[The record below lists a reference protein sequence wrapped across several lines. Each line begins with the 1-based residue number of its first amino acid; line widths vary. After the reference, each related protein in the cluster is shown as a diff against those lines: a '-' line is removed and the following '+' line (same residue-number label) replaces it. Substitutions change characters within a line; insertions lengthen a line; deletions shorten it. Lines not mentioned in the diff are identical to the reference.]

1 MKHILPITLAALAA
15 CLPAV
20 AQRDARYDFSV
31 VPQVRI
37 DMRDLGYP
45 PVDVIPSGESAIR
58 ALAVAPDGKIY
69 GATSGDRSHLFVL
82 DPRHGYVVPLGR
94 LPGNTVHHSV
104 TVSPEGDVYI
114 GTSLPV
120 DNNGEGY
127 ANYAGGHLLK
137 YTPSAPGR
145 RGGQGIQIEKDCP
158 VQDLGVAVKGQGI
171 YALVAHPTWGLYGV
185 TYPDGEVFSFDAKTG
200 VFKNRGRVS
209 KAKMPGEKFENEKN
223 IGRAL
228 AVGKDGNV
236 YTSGDGN
243 FCQVGLG
250 EVKELK
256 LSVPT
261 VPGREVYSRVDAWAQ
276 DEAGNLYGGSS
287 DGYLFRF
294 DTERMRVQNLGKPL
308 SQYRIR
314 GLVASPNGKLYGIGG
329 DNDDMARLFS
339 YDPSTGAYDV
349 LGMIDV
355 NRRPYY
361 GWQGYV
367 FDSMAIGKDGTVYM
381 GQAERKSKLYLFYPN

>member
-1 MKHILPITLAALAA
+1 
-15 CLPAV
+15 
-20 AQRDARYDFSV
+20 
-31 VPQVRI
+31 
-37 DMRDLGYP
+37 
-45 PVDVIPSGESAIR
+45 
-58 ALAVAPDGKIY
+58 
-69 GATSGDRSHLFVL
+69 
-82 DPRHGYVVPLGR
+82 
-94 LPGNTVHHSV
+94 
-104 TVSPEGDVYI
+104 
-114 GTSLPV
+114 
-120 DNNGEGY
+120 
-127 ANYAGGHLLK
+127 
-137 YTPSAPGR
+137 
-145 RGGQGIQIEKDCP
+145 

-171 YALVAHPTWGLYGV
+171 YALVAHPTSGLVYGL
-185 TYPDGEVFSFDAKTG
+185 TYPDGEVFSFEAKTG

-250 EVKELK
+250 EVKELT

-294 DTERMRVQNLGKPL
+294 DTEHMRVQNLGKPL

-361 GWQGYV
+361 SWQGYV